1 MKQKTP
7 IKIMKYP
14 KRKLIVTS
22 TFSVTFANKTKNP
35 NWNQYDTNKKE
46 NVKIQLRNGNN
57 CVIN

>member
-1 MKQKTP
+1 
-7 IKIMKYP
+7 MKYP

-46 NVKIQLRNGNN
+46 NVKIQLRNCNN